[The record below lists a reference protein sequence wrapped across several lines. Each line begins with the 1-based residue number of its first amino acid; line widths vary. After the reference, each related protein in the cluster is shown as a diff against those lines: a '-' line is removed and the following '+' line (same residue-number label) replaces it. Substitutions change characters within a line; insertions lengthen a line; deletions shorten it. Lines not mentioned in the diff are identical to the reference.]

1 MSNFSGIWIPLVTPF
16 ADGTVDHA
24 ALRGLVDRYVKA
36 GIAGFVALGTTGE
49 PSSLD
54 ATEQQQVLETIL
66 PAAGEVPVVVGL
78 AGNNMAALRARVLQL
93 NDQAIAGLLVPAPY
107 YVRPSQAGI
116 LEHFT
121 TLADASRTPLVIYDI
136 PYRTGVRI
144 ELDTLLTLAGH
155 PGIRAIKD
163 CAGSL
168 DTTLALILDGR
179 LDVLAGDD
187 LTMFNTLCLGGQGAI
202 AASAHL
208 RPADFVAMY
217 RELRAGRLE
226 QGRALFHELA
236 PLIRALSSEPNPAPV
251 KSALSILELI
261 EDELRVPM
269 TRATTTLRTLL
280 AELLLRQ
287 AHAGAGLS
295 PA

>member
-16 ADGTVDHA
+16 ANGIVDHA
-24 ALRGLVDRYVKA
+24 ALRGLVDGYVKA
-36 GIAGFVALGTTGE
+36 GVTGFVALGTTGE

-54 ATEQQQVLETIL
+54 AAEQQQVLATIL
-66 PAAGEVPVVVGL
+66 SVAGEVPVVVGL
-78 AGNNMAALRARVLQL
+78 AGNNMAALRERVLHL

-116 LEHFT
+116 LDHFT

-144 ELDTLLTLAGH
+144 ELDTLLTLARH
-155 PGIRAIKD
+155 PRIRAVKD

-208 RPADFVAMY
+208 RPGDFVAMY
-217 RELRAGRLE
+217 REIRAGRLE
-226 QGRALFHELA
+226 QGRTLFHELA

-261 EDELRVPM
+261 HDELRPPM
-269 TRATTTLRTLL
+269 TRASATLQATIAQLL
-280 AELLLRQ
+280 HRQ
-287 AHAGAGLS
+287 PPTNLS